1 MVRSTL
7 TPHQTPSGRPPS
19 CQLSRRTTPARTHS
33 DYVQPSPDLRRSAA
47 QSRQN
52 TNTSFVPGSE
62 NESVLQSQNHQ
73 TQQSKKKR
81 TTKTPSG
88 PVNKSKHKKK
98 NRATHCEN
106 ESDEAEGAIDITQ
119 DSDQENSKSKA
130 LMELQALSS
139 KLTLIDDVWTT
150 KGNHDGLP
158 EAQREVE
165 VVRGTGKASRRVL
178 QIQRVLYGQGTTWS
192 LPVPACQIEAGSP
205 LAAYHQETSTLANP

>member
-52 TNTSFVPGSE
+52 TDTSFVPGSE

-119 DSDQENSKSKA
+119 DSDQENSKVKKA
-130 LMELQALSS
+130 RI
-139 KLTLIDDVWTT
+139 KNNDPFDYI
-150 KGNHDGLP
+150 
-158 EAQREVE
+158 
-165 VVRGTGKASRRVL
+165 
-178 QIQRVLYGQGTTWS
+178 
-192 LPVPACQIEAGSP
+192 
-205 LAAYHQETSTLANP
+205 